1 MISYAN
7 SSIRSVRLC
16 SHEIVDSSTAG
27 ERGHVAR
34 YSRHSAAK
42 ALRIQLAQMMKSGQ
56 FATPQSRPAKCRT
69 VRAKCSR
76 SPFPCFFLVLFPC
89 LAWASNDPIAIGSKK
104 FTESYVLGEIA
115 KRTLNDAG
123 IPAEHRQGMGGT
135 IILWQALRGSQIDA
149 YPEYTG
155 TIAQE
160 ILKTDRKLSLNEI
173 RDALA
178 EFDVG
183 ATEPLGFN
191 NTYAL
196 VMRRREAERLGLHT
210 ISDLRNHPEL
220 KIGLTHEFLDRQD
233 GWQPLRTRYALPQ
246 QNVIGID
253 HALGYA
259 ALKNGSIDVKD
270 AYSTDAKIAEYDLVT
285 LEDDLQF
292 FPRYDALFLY
302 RLSLPAPTITALH
315 KLEGMLDETGMIRL
329 NAEAERTRNY
339 TRAANLYFQGSTDST
354 TTAGE
359 SFWHKLTR
367 WTLRHLE
374 LAGFSLLLAV
384 IVGVPLGIIASR
396 GGPIGQAI
404 LGFASVVQTIPSLAL
419 LALLVPLPFFGISV
433 RTAIAA
439 LFLYGL
445 LPIVRNTASGLQDI
459 PRALRESAIALG
471 LSPMARLWQIHLP
484 MASRSILAGIKT
496 SAVIN
501 IGTATL
507 AALIG
512 AGGLGEPILSG
523 LNLNDHATIL
533 QGAIPAAL
541 LALLVQWGFDLLDRV
556 LIPKGLRL

>member
-1 MISYAN
+1 
-7 SSIRSVRLC
+7 
-16 SHEIVDSSTAG
+16 
-27 ERGHVAR
+27 
-34 YSRHSAAK
+34 
-42 ALRIQLAQMMKSGQ
+42 MKSWPHRRLGSAGILPAVRGMLPRISLAHELPGMRELLK
-56 FATPQSRPAKCRT
+56 FSRPRSRPATCRT
-69 VRAKCSR
+69 VRAECSR
-76 SPFPCFFLVLFPC
+76 SPCFCFCLILFC
-89 LAWASNDPIAIGSKK
+89 SAAWAANANPVVIGSKK

-135 IILWQALRGSQIDA
+135 IILWQALRGGQVDA

-155 TIAQE
+155 TIAEQ
-160 ILKTDRKLSLNEI
+160 ILKTDPELSPDEI
-173 RDALA
+173 REALTK
-178 EFDVG
+178 FDVG
-183 ATEPLGFN
+183 ITKPLGFN

-196 VMRRREAERLGLHT
+196 VMRRSEAERLGLRT

-233 GWQPLRTRYALPQ
+233 GWQPLRARYGLPQ
-246 QNVIGID
+246 QNVTGID

-259 ALKNGSIDVKD
+259 ALNNGSIDVKD
-270 AYSTDAKIAEYDLVT
+270 AYSTDAKIAEYDLVA

-292 FPRYDALFLY
+292 FPRYDAVFLY
-302 RLSLPAPTITALH
+302 RVSLPESTITVLR
-315 KLEGMLDETGMIRL
+315 KLEGTLDQTRMLRL
-329 NAEAERTRNY
+329 NAEAERTRDY
-339 TRAANLYFQGSTDST
+339 GKAANLYFQGGTESTF
-354 TTAGE
+354 AGGE
-359 SFWHKLTR
+359 SFWHKLGR

-384 IVGVPLGIIASR
+384 IAGIPLGIVASR
-396 GGPIGQAI
+396 GGPAGHAI

-445 LPIVRNTASGLQDI
+445 LPIVRNTATGLQDI
-459 PRALRESAIALG
+459 PRGLRESAIALG
-471 LSPMARLWQIHLP
+471 LSPMTRLWQIYMP

-501 IGTATL
+501 VGTATL

-523 LNLNDHATIL
+523 LNLNDHVTIL
-533 QGAIPAAL
+533 EGAIPAAL

-556 LIPKGLRL
+556 LIPKGLRI